1 MLRVRGQC
9 PESQF
14 DIKFVIASNTRE
26 VLFLQGDRHSNITYV
41 RAEQVWVMTSMR
53 RMIEYETGGR
63 EPGATQPVRAIS
75 KVGCASLTRNYD
87 HMLQAKIETLLLG
100 KQEFTFES
108 DEKCTDEKDFTSKI
122 LMTTCPEEDFTCGDG
137 LCVSMAK
144 RCDKII
150 DCINDSADE
159 EDCNMVQFDQ
169 TYKKEFAPVK
179 VDDNGNIVKTVVN
192 VDVDLLTILKVSEVE
207 SLFSCQLRLF
217 LTWKDQRLEYNNL
230 KMESNQNALSSEEK
244 DAIWIPRVIF
254 ENTELRNGI
263 INDEKSSI
271 TIESVGDFQVAKDDT
286 LDNTMIFKGSENP
299 VTLAR
304 AYKSK

>member
-1 MLRVRGQC
+1 
-9 PESQF
+9 
-14 DIKFVIASNTRE
+14 
-26 VLFLQGDRHSNITYV
+26 
-41 RAEQVWVMTSMR
+41 
-53 RMIEYETGGR
+53 
-63 EPGATQPVRAIS
+63 
-75 KVGCASLTRNYD
+75 
-87 HMLQAKIETLLLG
+87 
-100 KQEFTFES
+100 
-108 DEKCTDEKDFTSKI
+108 
-122 LMTTCPEEDFTCGDG
+122 
-137 LCVSMAK
+137 
-144 RCDKII
+144 
-150 DCINDSADE
+150 
-159 EDCNMVQFDQ
+159 MVQFDQ